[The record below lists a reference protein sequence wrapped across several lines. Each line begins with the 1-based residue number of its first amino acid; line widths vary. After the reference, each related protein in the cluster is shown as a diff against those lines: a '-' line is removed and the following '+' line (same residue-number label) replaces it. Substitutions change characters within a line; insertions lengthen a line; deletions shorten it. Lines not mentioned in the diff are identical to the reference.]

1 MDYIPLTT
9 EQLLI
14 SGILLTTAALFM
26 WGRWRHD
33 LVAISALLACIVTG
47 LVNFSEAF
55 LGFSHPAVI
64 TVACILILSSGF
76 QSSGAVD
83 WLTKGLLPAKSG
95 PTLSI
100 MALSCLAA
108 LLSGFMNNV
117 GALAILIPVALQ
129 TADRLNLP
137 PGKILMPVA
146 FGSILGGM
154 TTLIGTPPNLI
165 VSGIRAETTELGF
178 FSMFDFTP
186 VGLSVALAGVLF
198 IALLG
203 WRFVPAR
210 QQASTEGFDLSAYLT
225 EARVTKDSKAVGMRL
240 NEIEAALSEADAQV
254 VGLVRNN
261 VHVTPANLNRKIY
274 ANDILIIEAEAEPL
288 TNAIS
293 SLDLVLEEA
302 HTEKNKTTANDV
314 TDSEE
319 SQNETDNQPVS
330 DELILAEYVVLPAS
344 LLINRSP
351 KTIELRTR
359 YGVNLLALSRTGSR
373 TMARLRTTQFKVGDV
388 LLLQGPPD
396 ALAEFAEN
404 TDCVPLAERTLRI
417 PNKRKALLSGL
428 IMVLAVGSIVS
439 SLLPPAVAFM
449 GAVLAVTVL
458 QIVPLR
464 TLYQAVDWPVIVLLA
479 ALIPVAGAMQSTGT
493 ADLIA
498 RSLLEN
504 VAQGHATI
512 AMGLILIVTMTLSDV
527 MNNAATAAVMC
538 PIALGTA
545 NQLGVN
551 PDAFFMAVA
560 VGASCAFLTPIG
572 HQNNTLILGPGG
584 FRFGDYWRLGL
595 PVEILVVTVSI
606 PMLLWIWP
614 L

>member
-1 MDYIPLTT
+1 MDIPLTA

-14 SGILLTTAALFM
+14 SGILLTTAALFL

-33 LVAISALLACIVTG
+33 LVAVCALLACVVTG
-47 LVNFSEAF
+47 LVNFSDAF

-64 TVACILILSSGF
+64 TVACILILSSGL

-100 MALSCLAA
+100 LALASLAA

-117 GALAILIPVALQ
+117 GALAILIPVALK
-129 TADRLNLP
+129 TATRLNLP
-137 PGKILMPVA
+137 PGRILMPVA

-165 VSGIRAETTELGF
+165 VSGIRAESTELGF

-186 VGLSVALAGVLF
+186 VGLSVAIAGVLF
-198 IALLG
+198 IALFG

-210 QQASTEGFDLSAYLT
+210 KQASTEGFDLSAYLT
-225 EARVTKDSKAVGMRL
+225 EARVTKNSKAVGMRL
-240 NEIEAALSEADAQV
+240 HEIEAALSKADAQV
-254 VGLVRNN
+254 VGLVRND
-261 VHVTPANLNRKIY
+261 VRVTPASLNRKIF

-288 TNAIS
+288 TNALS
-293 SLDLVLEEA
+293 SLDLVLDEVQ
-302 HTEKNKTTANDV
+302 TEKDITATDDEK
-314 TDSEE
+314 DSEKL
-319 SQNETDNQPVS
+319 QNETDSQSTS
-330 DELILAEYVVLPAS
+330 DELILAEYVVLPSS

-359 YGVNLLALSRTGSR
+359 YGVNLLALSRTGNR

-404 TDCVPLAERTLRI
+404 TDCVPLAERTLHI

-439 SLLPPAVAFM
+439 SILPPAIAFM
-449 GAVLAVTVL
+449 SAVLAVTVL

-464 TLYQAVDWPVIVLLA
+464 TLYQAVDWPIIVLLA
-479 ALIPVAGAMQSTGT
+479 ALIPVAGAMQNTGT

-498 RSLLEN
+498 RGLLEN
-504 VAQGHATI
+504 LAQGHAII

-551 PDAFFMAVA
+551 PDAFLMAVA

-595 PVEILVVTVSI
+595 PVEILVVVVSI